1 MTRSNPIF
9 VITYRD
15 AQGVT
20 YSEISRAVGND
31 LERINREIPGATI
44 VCVDRQVGYW

>member
-15 AQGVT
+15 ANGT
-20 YSEISRAVGND
+20 LFSEISRDVD
-31 LERINREIPGATI
+31 RDLKTLEREQPKATL
-44 VCVDRQVGYW
+44 VCVDRQVGY